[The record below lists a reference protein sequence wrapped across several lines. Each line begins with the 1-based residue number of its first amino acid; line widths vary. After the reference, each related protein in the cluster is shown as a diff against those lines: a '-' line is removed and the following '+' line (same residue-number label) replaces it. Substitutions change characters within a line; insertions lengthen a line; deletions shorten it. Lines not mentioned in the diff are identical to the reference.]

1 MNDKQQF
8 EFLDVLTILSFALQ
22 VENQGKVIGLTDVQN
37 EVNRAI
43 GEIHTHL
50 EEQDRMIRLLL
61 ERMGE
66 NDIHSIPVG
75 PDRSGDS

>member
-43 GEIHTHL
+43 GEIHAHL

-61 ERMGE
+61 ERMGVHE
-66 NDIHSIPVG
+66 TDQVPV
-75 PDRSGDS
+75 RSD